1 MKKCFLE
8 EVIVHLVF
16 FEIKQSYGETKANQ
30 EKEAWT
36 DRFKI
41 RQWGEGLSREHWVS
55 QLSWVLKCWGS
66 IWEDQVSKDLNVK
79 DLDCLVMEFEL
90 YHKTIGSIKL

>member
-41 RQWGEGLSREHWVS
+41 RQ
-55 QLSWVLKCWGS
+55 
-66 IWEDQVSKDLNVK
+66 
-79 DLDCLVMEFEL
+79 
-90 YHKTIGSIKL
+90 